1 MSNSK
6 KTLISR
12 GAASDETYMQ
22 ERRID
27 PRLLCAEL
35 IEVVWTDQG
44 GRQRRRVA
52 NLEDISPCGACVQVE
67 SAMSNGTPVS
77 MRYGDGQLTGTVRYC
92 LYQGI
97 GYFLGVEFDPGC
109 RWSRKHFRPRH
120 LLDIE
125 QLVKTVIAPLT
136 FERASTKGASRMQQI

>member
-1 MSNSK
+1 M
-6 KTLISR
+6 
-12 GAASDETYMQ
+12 E

-35 IEVVWTDQG
+35 VEVIWTDQG
-44 GRQRRRVA
+44 GRQRRRIA
-52 NLEDISPCGACVQVE
+52 NLEDISLCGACVQVE
-67 SAMSNGTPVS
+67 SAISCGTPIS

-97 GYFLGVEFDPGC
+97 GYFLGIEFDPGC

-120 LLDIE
+120 LLDLQ
-125 QLVKTVIAPLT
+125 QL
-136 FERASTKGASRMQQI
+136 R

>member
-1 MSNSK
+1 
-6 KTLISR
+6 
-12 GAASDETYMQ
+12 MQ

-35 IEVVWTDQG
+35 VEVIWTDQG
-44 GRQRRRVA
+44 GRQRRRIA
-52 NLEDISPCGACVQVE
+52 NLEDISHCGACVQVE
-67 SAMSNGTPVS
+67 NAMLCGTPVS

-120 LLDIE
+120 LLDLQ
-125 QLVKTVIAPLT
+125 QLVKTAA
-136 FERASTKGASRMQQI
+136 RRSRSNAQAQKRVTSMQQT